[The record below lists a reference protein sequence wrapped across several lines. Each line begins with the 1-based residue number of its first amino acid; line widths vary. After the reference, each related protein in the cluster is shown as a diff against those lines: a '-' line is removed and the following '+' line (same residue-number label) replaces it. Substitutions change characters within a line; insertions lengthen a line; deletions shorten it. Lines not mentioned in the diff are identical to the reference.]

1 MFGLTLDNKEDRKL
15 ALPDLLA
22 AMVADGLIKREQQD
36 QLNSSIRPKDL
47 ESTHPI
53 SLIAS
58 FYSMV
63 EHVAASRGINPDAPR
78 HLKKVT
84 ETV

>member
-1 MFGLTLDNKEDRKL
+1 MQRPNLILAAL
-15 ALPDLLA
+15 VAAALPTVRTDHPLT
-22 AMVADGLIKREQQD
+22 D
-36 QLNSSIRPKDL
+36 
-47 ESTHPI
+47 PI

-63 EHVAASRGINPDAPR
+63 ERVAASRGINPDAPR